1 MILTFSFQNINLYG
15 HNSETVSGTQI
26 RTRSVLG
33 WMQIMLVVGQV
44 SANLFRTE
52 RWMNYQS
59 ATYRSFLEEY
69 QLKVI
74 YERIW

>member
-1 MILTFSFQNINLYG
+1 MSLIVAITEKLKNGVLYMILTFSFQNINLYG

-52 RWMNYQS
+52 R
-59 ATYRSFLEEY
+59 
-69 QLKVI
+69 
-74 YERIW
+74 